1 MKHFCF
7 VIPGR
12 KQLGL
17 VLFSA
22 VLLLS
27 PILWDS
33 ALAGEDVPP
42 AILTSFENF
51 GKNWMA
57 RLEQVNQQNTRTLK
71 STSTADGRVVG
82 RYVCYGPDS
91 LREVR
96 GTDSKL
102 TPYVGIIRYSQK
114 TMEKEGDTQQK
125 MREHP
130 GVQTSEIQVTE
141 IFRYTGGRW
150 VY

>member
-1 MKHFCF
+1 MKHISF
-7 VIPGR
+7 VIPGK

-17 VLFSA
+17 VLFFA
-22 VLLLS
+22 VLLLP
-27 PILWDS
+27 PILWNQ
-33 ALAGEDVPP
+33 ALAGENVPP
-42 AILTSFENF
+42 AILTSFESF
-51 GKNWMA
+51 GNTWMA
-57 RLEQVNQQNTRTLK
+57 RLAQVNQQNTRTLK
-71 STSTADGRVVG
+71 SASAADGRVVG